1 MAQMTVDR
9 IIQGASRMVMV
20 AGMAMAVVA
29 MPVAI
34 AGNASPAHAATSASG
49 EATVSVTVRAVSV
62 NIIRV
67 NDFQFGDGISSETTA
82 VKTYNAKNNVTL
94 KTDNDAHVKIVLGG
108 DVLWEGDTKAGQPVN
123 ATIDLNGRPVGVYQL
138 EVRASFPDDL
148 DAYST
153 SSFWL
158 DYQATVPSIIPG
170 DVNAP
175 NTGLYVTIGGR
186 VYSMTTIAILLILAA
201 LVVFLTCTRG
211 QNREMAKAKAKVKA
225 SRKGKKM
232 DMI

>member
-9 IIQGASRMVMV
+9 VIQGASRMVMV
-20 AGMAMAVVA
+20 AGMAMAVAA

-34 AGNASPAHAATSASG
+34 AGNVSPVHAATSASG

-67 NDFQFGDGISSETTA
+67 NDFQFGDGIGSGTTA

-94 KTDNDAHVKIVLGG
+94 KTDNDAHVKIVLDG

-170 DVNAP
+170 GVNAP

-201 LVVFLTCTRG
+201 LVVFLACTRG

>member
-34 AGNASPAHAATSASG
+34 AGNASPVHAVTSASG

-67 NDFQFGDGISSETTA
+67 NDFQFGDGVSSGTTA

-94 KTDNDAHVKIVLGG
+94 KTDNDAHVKIVLDG

-201 LVVFLTCTRG
+201 LVVFLACTRG

>member
-1 MAQMTVDR
+1 MTYMAQMTVDR
-9 IIQGASRMVMV
+9 VIQGASRMVMV

-34 AGNASPAHAATSASG
+34 AGNVSPVHAATSASG

-62 NIIRV
+62 NIVRV
-67 NDFQFGDGISSETTA
+67 NDFQFGDGISSGTTA

-94 KTDNDAHVKIVLGG
+94 KTDNDAHVKIVLDG

-153 SSFWL
+153 
-158 DYQATVPSIIPG
+158 
-170 DVNAP
+170 
-175 NTGLYVTIGGR
+175 
-186 VYSMTTIAILLILAA
+186 
-201 LVVFLTCTRG
+201 
-211 QNREMAKAKAKVKA
+211 
-225 SRKGKKM
+225 
-232 DMI
+232 

>member
-34 AGNASPAHAATSASG
+34 AGNASPVHAATSASG

-94 KTDNDAHVKIVLGG
+94 KTDNDAHVKIVLDG
-108 DVLWEGDTKAGQPVN
+108 DVLWEGDTKAGQPVK
-123 ATIDLNGRPVGVYQL
+123 
-138 EVRASFPDDL
+138 
-148 DAYST
+148 
-153 SSFWL
+153 
-158 DYQATVPSIIPG
+158 
-170 DVNAP
+170 VNA
-175 NTGLYVTIGGR
+175 
-186 VYSMTTIAILLILAA
+186 
-201 LVVFLTCTRG
+201 
-211 QNREMAKAKAKVKA
+211 
-225 SRKGKKM
+225 
-232 DMI
+232 

>member
-1 MAQMTVDR
+1 MAQITVDR
-9 IIQGASRMVMV
+9 IMQGASRMVMV

-34 AGNASPAHAATSASG
+34 AGNVSPAHAVTSASG

-62 NIIRV
+62 DIIRV
-67 NDFQFGDGISSETTA
+67 NDFQFGDGVSSGTTA
-82 VKTYNAKNNVTL
+82 VKTYNAKNSVTL
-94 KTDNDAHVKIVLGG
+94 KTDNDAHVKIVLDG

-153 SSFWL
+153 ASFWL
-158 DYQATVPSIIPG
+158 DYQATVPLIIPG

-201 LVVFLTCTRG
+201 LVVFLACTRG
-211 QNREMAKAKAKVKA
+211 QNKEMAKAKAKVKA
-225 SRKGKKM
+225 GRKGKKM

>member
-1 MAQMTVDR
+1 
-9 IIQGASRMVMV
+9 MVMV

-34 AGNASPAHAATSASG
+34 AGNVPPAHASTSASG

-67 NDFQFGDGISSETTA
+67 NDFQFGDGVSSGTTA

-94 KTDNDAHVKIVLGG
+94 KTDNDAHVKIVLDG

-123 ATIDLNGRPVGVYQL
+123 ATIDLSGRPVGVYQL

-148 DAYST
+148 DAYSA

-201 LVVFLTCTRG
+201 LVVFLACTRG

-232 DMI
+232 DMV